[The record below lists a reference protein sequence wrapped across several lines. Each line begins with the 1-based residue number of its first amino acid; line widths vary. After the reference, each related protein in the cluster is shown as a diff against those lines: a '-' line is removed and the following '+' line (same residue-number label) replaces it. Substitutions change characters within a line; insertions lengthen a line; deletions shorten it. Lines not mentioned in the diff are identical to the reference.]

1 MSDEAAAGAPRS
13 FYRRCTT
20 CKDPIAFEA
29 RYFKCSV
36 STCNRKRMTLVFCSV
51 SCWEAHQ
58 ADARHRDAGAEEA
71 RAPTRA
77 EWEREAKEER
87 DRADGRELERA
98 APAMSRVSH
107 LVAHEV
113 LVVSTRLKA
122 YIHERAGMS
131 TSDKVFNVLSDHVRE
146 LLDLAIAAAA
156 RDGRKTVM
164 DRDLEPLTRSRAQSL
179 ATGAPDRD
187 DRPRD
192 IIMVVTKVKQY
203 VKERSGMN
211 TSDSVATVLS
221 GHMRRLAREAIR
233 KAAMDDR
240 KTVLD
245 RDMVAALAREARP
258 G

>member
-1 MSDEAAAGAPRS
+1 MSMSDEAADAQRT
-13 FYRRCTT
+13 FFRRCTT

-29 RYFKCSV
+29 RYFNCSV

-71 RAPTRA
+71 KAPTRA
-77 EWEREAKEER
+77 EWEREVR
-87 DRADGRELERA
+87 DERA
-98 APAMSRVSH
+98 RTGGQDPQRAVPAMSKVSH
-107 LVAHEV
+107 LVAHE
-113 LVVSTRLKA
+113 RLKA

-131 TSDKVFNVLSDHVRE
+131 TSDRVFNVLSDHVRE

-192 IIMVVTKVKQY
+192 VIMVVTKVKQY
-203 VKERSGMN
+203 IKERSGMN

-221 GHMRRLAREAIR
+221 AHMRRLAREAIR

-245 RDMVAALAREARP
+245 RDVVAALARETRP

>member
-1 MSDEAAAGAPRS
+1 MSAEAPAGAAY
-13 FYRRCTT
+13 FRRCST
-20 CKDPIAFEA
+20 CKDPIAFDA
-29 RYFKCSV
+29 KYYLCSV
-36 STCNRKRMTLVFCSV
+36 STCNKKRFTLVFCSL
-51 SCWEAHQ
+51 SCWESHQ

-71 RAPTRA
+71 RAPSRA
-77 EWEREAKEER
+77 EWEREAKLEQARTE
-87 DRADGRELERA
+87 GREPDRR
-98 APAMSRVSH
+98 APAMQKVSYS
-107 LVAHEV
+107 LTHEV
-113 LVVSTRLKA
+113 LVVATRLKA

-131 TSDKVFNVLSDHVRE
+131 TSDRVFNVLSDHVRE
-146 LLDLAIAAAA
+146 VLDQAIAAAG

-164 DRDLEPLTRSRAQSL
+164 DRDVEPITRSRAPSL
-179 ATGAPDRD
+179 ATGAPERD

-192 IIMVVTKVKQY
+192 IIMIVTKVKQY

-245 RDMVAALAREARP
+245 RDVVAALARETR
-258 G
+258 

>member
-1 MSDEAAAGAPRS
+1 
-13 FYRRCTT
+13 
-20 CKDPIAFEA
+20 
-29 RYFKCSV
+29 
-36 STCNRKRMTLVFCSV
+36 MTLVFCSV

-71 RAPTRA
+71 RAPARA

-87 DRADGRELERA
+87 DRADGQPMRA
-98 APAMSRVSH
+98 APAMSKVSY
-107 LVAHEV
+107 LLAREV

-122 YIHERAGMS
+122 YIHDRAGMS
-131 TSDKVFNVLSDHVRE
+131 TSDKVFDVLSEHVRE
-146 LLDLAIAAAA
+146 LLDQAIAAAA

-164 DRDLEPLTRSRAQSL
+164 DRDVEPLTRSRAPSL
-179 ATGAPDRD
+179 ATGAPERD

>member
-1 MSDEAAAGAPRS
+1 MSDEASAQAARS
-13 FYRRCTT
+13 FFRRCTT

-29 RYFKCSV
+29 RYFNCSV

-71 RAPTRA
+71 KAPTRA
-77 EWEREAKEER
+77 EWERETREER
-87 DRADGRELERA
+87 DRAGGREPERL

-107 LVAHEV
+107 SIAHEV
-113 LVVSTRLKA
+113 LVVTTRLKA
-122 YIHERAGMS
+122 YIQERAGMS
-131 TSDKVFNVLSDHVRE
+131 TSDRVFNVLSDHVRE
-146 LLDLAIAAAA
+146 LLDLAIAAAG

-164 DRDLEPLTRSRAQSL
+164 DRDLEPLTRSRAPSL
-179 ATGAPDRD
+179 ATGTPERD

-211 TSDSVATVLS
+211 TSDAVANVLS
-221 GHMRRLAREAIR
+221 AHMRRLAREAIR

-245 RDMVAALAREARP
+245 RDVTAALARETRA

>member
-1 MSDEAAAGAPRS
+1 MSAEGATAGEPH
-13 FYRRCTT
+13 FRRCST
-20 CKDPIAFEA
+20 CKDPISFGA
-29 RYFKCSV
+29 RYYKCSV
-36 STCNRKRMTLVFCSV
+36 STCNKKRMTLVFCSV

-71 RAPTRA
+71 HAPSR
-77 EWEREAKEER
+77 EQWEREAKLERMRSEER
-87 DRADGRELERA
+87 APAR
-98 APAMSRVSH
+98 APAMQSVSYS
-107 LVAHEV
+107 LAREI

-122 YIHERAGMS
+122 YIHDRAGMS
-131 TSDKVFNVLSDHVRE
+131 TSDRVFNVLSDHVRDV
-146 LLDLAIAAAA
+146 LDQAIAVAG

-164 DRDLEPLTRSRAQSL
+164 DRDVEPIIRSRAPSL
-179 ATGAPDRD
+179 ATGTPERD

-192 IIMVVTKVKQY
+192 IIMVVTKIKQY

-211 TSDSVATVLS
+211 TADAVAAVLS

-233 KAAMDDR
+233 KAATDDR

-245 RDMVAALAREARP
+245 RDMVAALAREN

>member
-1 MSDEAAAGAPRS
+1 MNDEPPAGAART
-13 FYRRCTT
+13 FFRRCST
-20 CKDPIAFEA
+20 CRDPIDFEA
-29 RYFKCSV
+29 RYFNCSV
-36 STCNRKRMTLVFCSV
+36 STCNKKRMTLVFCSV

-77 EWEREAKEER
+77 EWERENKEER
-87 DRADGRELERA
+87 DRVEGRQPDHA

-107 LVAHEV
+107 SIAHEV
-113 LVVSTRLKA
+113 LVVGTRIRA
-122 YIHERAGMS
+122 YIQERAGMS
-131 TSDKVFNVLSDHVRE
+131 TSDRVFNVLSDHVRE
-146 LLDLAIAAAA
+146 LLDLAIAAAG

-164 DRDLEPLTRSRAQSL
+164 DRDIEPLTRSRAQSL
-179 ATGAPDRD
+179 ATGAKERD

-192 IIMVVTKVKQY
+192 IVMIVSKVKQY

-211 TSDSVATVLS
+211 TSDSIATVLS
-221 GHMRRLAREAIR
+221 AHMRRLSREAIR

-245 RDMVAALAREARP
+245 RDVVAALAREGR